1 MAHDTLL
8 AARLRAGVKVDNM
21 IMLDNDDRASG
32 LVDGDVGVVRE
43 ITPDGVVVDWDRGF
57 SLRIDPA
64 TVSFHELG

>member
-1 MAHDTLL
+1 M
-8 AARLRAGVKVDNM
+8 GNM